1 MALLKDINLYVIIDI
16 PLVERISLDAV
27 DVVRSAFDGGARI
40 FQLRHKGVMEG
51 QLFEEASRIS
61 KVAHELGAIFIVND
75 SLSVALAAGAD
86 GVHLGE
92 DDLPVYAARKIVPK
106 NFIIGAS
113 VSSVENALKVERE
126 GADYIGYGAIFDTN
140 TKPDAHRGKIEVFKK
155 IQSAVEIPVFAIGGI
170 NRKNVLKIVEAGC
183 KQVCMASGIIFEKD
197 IASAVKKIFKIL
209 EDSAG

>member
-1 MALLKDINLYVIIDI
+1 
-16 PLVERISLDAV
+16 
-27 DVVRSAFDGGARI
+27 
-40 FQLRHKGVMEG
+40 
-51 QLFEEASRIS
+51 
-61 KVAHELGAIFIVND
+61 AIFIVND
-75 SLSVALAAGAD
+75 SLSVALAVGAD

-92 DDLPVYAARKIVPK
+92 DDLPVYAARKIVPE

-140 TKPDAHRGKIEVFKK
+140 TKPDAHRGKIEVLKK

-170 NRKNVLKIVEAGC
+170 NRKNVLKIVKAGC
-183 KQVCMASGIIFEKD
+183 KRVCMASGIIFEKD